1 MRWLCG
7 VFLIAFGIASFASP
21 NSNES
26 MNSTPIPRDPSV
38 IYGTLENGFTYFIRV
53 NKMPKKR
60 AFLRLAVNVGSILE
74 EDDQQGLAHFLE
86 HMAFNGTR
94 HFKKQELVHYLE
106 SIGMAFGPDVNATT
120 GFDETIFMLEVPT
133 DHAGLLENAFL
144 ILEDWAWGI
153 TLDPTEVEKE
163 RGVVLEEWRL
173 GRGAEARIQDKQFP
187 VLFKGSKYA
196 QRLPIGQK
204 QILESFQ
211 PETLA
216 RFYSDWY
223 RPELMAIVAVGD
235 FDPKRI
241 QWLIQSHFGKI
252 PKRANPRPREYFPVP
267 NHRETL
273 FAIVSDP
280 EATGNEIGIYFK
292 SEVEPRKT
300 VSDYRRILL
309 ENLFDAMM
317 NQRFSEVAKKPDPP
331 FLYAL
336 SGKGRLVRTKGV
348 YYVGAGVKDNE
359 IERGFE
365 ALLTELERVR
375 RYGFLEAEL
384 ERAKRDWM
392 RSLEKAYAEKEK
404 TESSRYASQYVRH
417 FLSGDP
423 IPGIEWELQ
432 TARKLLPEIQVQDL
446 NRLAKEW
453 MPDTNRVVLIGLPE
467 KPGIKKPKESD
478 LFAIWEKVSQSAV
491 QPYRDEAL
499 ELPLISE
506 PPRPGFLVEE
516 KENKKLGI
524 VEWKLSN
531 GITVILKPTE
541 FKNDEV
547 RFYAFSPGGNS
558 LVRDYNAVSSMVAPS
573 IVRESG
579 VGMFNAIQLE
589 KKLAGRVVRVSP
601 YIGRLTEG
609 VSGSA
614 SPQDLETLFQLIYL
628 TLTSPRKDTSAFS
641 SYLARLKG
649 MLENRSQ
656 QPESVFQD
664 TLQATLAQYHYWAR
678 PWSMA
683 LLNEIH
689 LDSCYAIYQ
698 DRFRD
703 CGDFTF
709 FFVGKFNPDSLKPW
723 VLTYLGGLPS
733 QGRKEMWRDLGIRPP
748 RGVVKKV
755 VRKGIEEKSL
765 VSLVFTGPYE
775 WSLENNYLFE
785 SMAGFLRLRLRE
797 RLREELGGTYGVSVI
812 PSYSRYPR
820 EEYTLS
826 ISFGC
831 APNRVDEL
839 IRMVF
844 LQIDSLKTLGPSEA
858 DVKKIKEI
866 QRRDYEENLQRNG
879 FWLDALSDAYFYK
892 VPLSSILEY
901 PERVQRLSVRAIRD
915 TARRWISTENYVQVS
930 LLPEKQ

>member
-1 MRWLCG
+1 MRWFCG
-7 VFLIAFGIASFASP
+7 ILLIGIEMGIFAAP
-21 NSNES
+21 NSHDE
-26 MNSTPIPRDPSV
+26 MKTPIPRDPSV
-38 IYGTLENGFTYFIRV
+38 IFGTLENGFTYFIRV
-53 NKMPKKR
+53 NQMPKKR

-74 EDDQQGLAHFLE
+74 DDDQQGLAHFLE

-94 HFKKQELVHYLE
+94 HFKKQDLVHYLE

-133 DHAGLLENAFL
+133 DRAGVLENAFL

-153 TLDPTEVEKE
+153 TLDPSEIEKE

-173 GRGAEARIQDKQFP
+173 GRGAEARIQDQQFP
-187 VLFKGSKYA
+187 ILFKGSRYA
-196 QRLPIGQK
+196 ERLPIGK
-204 QILESFQ
+204 KEILQSFKSES
-211 PETLA
+211 LR

-223 RPELMAIVAVGD
+223 RPDLMAIVAVGD
-235 FDPKRI
+235 FDPKRVL
-241 QWLIQSHFGKI
+241 WLIQSHFGKI
-252 PKRANPRPREYFPVP
+252 PKPATPRTRTAFPVP

-273 FAIVSDP
+273 FAIISDP

-292 SEVEPRKT
+292 SEVEPRNT
-300 VSDYRRILL
+300 ISDYRQILL

-317 NQRFSEVAKKPDPP
+317 NQRFSEVAKKSDPP

-348 YYVGAGVKDNE
+348 YYVGAGVRDNE

-384 ERAKRDWM
+384 ERAKRDWV
-392 RSLEKAYAEKEK
+392 RGLEKAYAERGK
-404 TESSRYASQYVRH
+404 TESSRYASQYVRY

-423 IPGIEWELQ
+423 IPGVEWELQ
-432 TARKLLPEIQVQDL
+432 TTRKLLPEIQVQEFNQL
-446 NRLAKEW
+446 TKQW
-453 MPDTNRVVLIGLPE
+453 MTDTNRVVLIGLPE
-467 KPGIKKPKESD
+467 KPGIKKPKES
-478 LFAIWEKVSQSAV
+478 LLLAIWEKVSQSPLE
-491 QPYRDEAL
+491 PYHDEAL
-499 ELPLISE
+499 ELPLISV
-506 PPRPGFLVEE
+506 PPTPGFLLEE
-516 KENKKLGI
+516 KQNKKLGI
-524 VEWKLSN
+524 IEWKLSN
-531 GITVILKPTE
+531 GITVILKTTE

-547 RFYAFSPGGNS
+547 RCYAFSPGGNS
-558 LVRDYNAVSSMVAPS
+558 LVPDYNDISSVVAPS

-579 VGMFNAIQLE
+579 IGFFNAIQLE

-601 YIGRLTEG
+601 YITRLTEG

-614 SPQDLETLFQLIYL
+614 SPQDLEVLFQLIYL

-641 SYLARLKG
+641 SYLARMKG

-656 QPESVFQD
+656 RPESAFQD
-664 TLQATLAQYHYWAR
+664 TLQTTLAQYHYRAR
-678 PWSMA
+678 PWSIS

-698 DRFRD
+698 DRFMD

-733 QGRKEMWRDLGIRPP
+733 KGRKEMWRDLGIRPP
-748 RGVVKKV
+748 RGIVKKV
-755 VRKGIEEKSL
+755 IRKGIEEKSL
-765 VSLVFTGPYE
+765 VSLVFTGQYE
-775 WSLENNYLFE
+775 WSLENNYLFD

-797 RLREELGGTYGVSVI
+797 RLREELEGTYGVSVI

-820 EEYTLS
+820 EEFSLS

-831 APNRVDEL
+831 NPDRVDEL
-839 IRMVF
+839 IRVVF
-844 LQIDSLKTLGPSEA
+844 FQIDSLKAFGPSEI
-858 DVKKIKEI
+858 DIKKIQEI

-879 FWLDALSDAYFYK
+879 FWLDALSNAYFYK
-892 VPLSSILEY
+892 IPFTSILEY
-901 PERVQRLSVRAIRD
+901 PKRIQRLSRHAIRD
-915 TARRWISTENYVQVS
+915 AARLWISTENYVQVV
-930 LLPEKQ
+930 LLPEKK